1 MCAPQTST
9 RERSSVSLRTAI
21 QLMTMGFKVFF
32 NPRIGI
38 ALQCLVSTWECIYA
52 NSFPLVCEGPRF
64 NLELTLNIIRYV
76 VAGLGV
82 ISDLYNR
89 GMFTLLALGQR
100 LTLCLA

>member
-1 MCAPQTST
+1 MCVPRTST
-9 RERSSVSLRTAI
+9 RKRPSASLRTAI
-21 QLMTMGFKVFF
+21 QLMKMGFY
-32 NPRIGI
+32 PRIGI

-82 ISDLYNR
+82 ISDLCNR